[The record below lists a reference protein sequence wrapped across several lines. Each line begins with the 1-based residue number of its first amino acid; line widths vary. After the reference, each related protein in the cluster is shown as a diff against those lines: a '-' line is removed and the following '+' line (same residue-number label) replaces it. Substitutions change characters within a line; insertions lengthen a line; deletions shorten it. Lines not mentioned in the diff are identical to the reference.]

1 MIDPVEFGKQMGGI
15 VREAVAPLLKR
26 IELLESRQPERGEK
40 GDPGENGKDA
50 EPIDVSDVVAE
61 LVASDELKMV
71 VDLHVA
77 EAVAKYFAENPVKH
91 GKDGKD
97 GEKGEQG
104 IQGEKGEKG
113 DDGVGNAGAMIDR
126 DGVLIITT
134 SKGDTIRLGC
144 VVGKDGKDG
153 ERGKDGADISDVS
166 FEVDG
171 RVVTVKAKGG
181 EVVKSYAIPV
191 PMDAGY
197 WRDGMKCLTGDVV
210 THDGSAWIA
219 LRDTSEKPTYQ
230 AKADWRLFAR
240 KGRDGDSNKSG
251 IALKGV

>member
-91 GKDGKD
+91 GKDG
-97 GEKGEQG
+97 EKGDPG
-104 IQGEKGEKG
+104 IQGEKGDKG

-134 SKGDTIRLGC
+134 SKGETIRLGC

-153 ERGKDGADISDVS
+153 ERGKDGADLSDVA